1 MNSVVF
7 LLHVIYQFCKIFG
20 DAKITADTIRVDYI
34 EACIGHILSSKTH
47 FGADLAVINSGI
59 VTNGLIR
66 RIHETNNVKVY
77 IKDYKVSM
85 NSSPNIYMIHVQ
97 DLFNFEELIDNLD
110 RDWHRNPNAL
120 HIIILRD
127 THDDDFVAIFRLLW
141 EYHIIH
147 ALVVIDEMNENAS
160 IYSYYPYA
168 EGGCGRDYNNTL
180 KLSECKSVTNSDI
193 LATLIEN
200 DKPVLRNCT
209 LRVATHNFPPI
220 VISHPDP
227 VNKFAIGIESI
238 LLEILVKME
247 NISLNYTFLPETYD
261 FGDVST
267 NFTVTGILEKL
278 YENEV
283 DLVFG
288 GFGLNHRRSI
298 FFDAIYS
305 HLAFEDSLV
314 VVTPSTDLVERW
326 KIVYMMFSLKTWLIL
341 LVVFIFCAILLSDF
355 NNYLNFRNENDSSS
369 EVLNLLGSITK
380 NLSLNLRKH
389 IYKNLIIAHW
399 LWLVLFL
406 DCFYQTRL
414 TSYSTFRAFNPQLN
428 EYNSLQ
434 NYNFTPCLAPNII
447 LYLNKS
453 GQVNI
458 INKEFLEIQ
467 GCETADLALDQVA
480 ETKSKYTVTLFLRY
494 LWWKIKRP
502 ERKGNVHLVK
512 ENLNNILYALFFKR
526 GFPLLREYDTIM
538 LRLVEH
544 GFVDG
549 AKRLHQIPKEARS
562 VGDLLGSFDICIL
575 KLEDIS
581 IPLGILI
588 AGVCF
593 AFLTF
598 ILEVLHKDNYNVE

>member
-1 MNSVVF
+1 M
-7 LLHVIYQFCKIFG
+7 
-20 DAKITADTIRVDYI
+20 
-34 EACIGHILSSKTH
+34 
-47 FGADLAVINSGI
+47 
-59 VTNGLIR
+59 
-66 RIHETNNVKVY
+66 
-77 IKDYKVSM
+77 
-85 NSSPNIYMIHVQ
+85 
-97 DLFNFEELIDNLD
+97 
-110 RDWHRNPNAL
+110 
-120 HIIILRD
+120 
-127 THDDDFVAIFRLLW
+127 
-141 EYHIIH
+141 
-147 ALVVIDEMNENAS
+147 
-160 IYSYYPYA
+160 
-168 EGGCGRDYNNTL
+168 
-180 KLSECKSVTNSDI
+180 
-193 LATLIEN
+193 
-200 DKPVLRNCT
+200 
-209 LRVATHNFPPI
+209 
-220 VISHPDP
+220 
-227 VNKFAIGIESI
+227 
-238 LLEILVKME
+238 
-247 NISLNYTFLPETYD
+247 
-261 FGDVST
+261 
-267 NFTVTGILEKL
+267 
-278 YENEV
+278 
-283 DLVFG
+283 
-288 GFGLNHRRSI
+288 
-298 FFDAIYS
+298 
-305 HLAFEDSLV
+305 
-314 VVTPSTDLVERW
+314 
-326 KIVYMMFSLKTWLIL
+326 
-341 LVVFIFCAILLSDF
+341 
-355 NNYLNFRNENDSSS
+355 
-369 EVLNLLGSITK
+369 
-380 NLSLNLRKH
+380 
-389 IYKNLIIAHW
+389 
-399 LWLVLFL
+399 
-406 DCFYQTRL
+406 
-414 TSYSTFRAFNPQLN
+414 N

-549 AKRLHQIPKEARS
+549 AKRLHQFPKEARS